1 MVLLLIS
8 PELLTANR
16 GANFITLITGVLR
29 QISSDSNKNQ
39 ICNIVLPILVKYK
52 GIQMPKKFTKEIDK
66 IIEGLNK
73 KFIEHDI
80 DFENIFEGSQ
90 FP

>member
-1 MVLLLIS
+1 
-8 PELLTANR
+8 
-16 GANFITLITGVLR
+16 
-29 QISSDSNKNQ
+29 
-39 ICNIVLPILVKYK
+39 VLPILVKYK